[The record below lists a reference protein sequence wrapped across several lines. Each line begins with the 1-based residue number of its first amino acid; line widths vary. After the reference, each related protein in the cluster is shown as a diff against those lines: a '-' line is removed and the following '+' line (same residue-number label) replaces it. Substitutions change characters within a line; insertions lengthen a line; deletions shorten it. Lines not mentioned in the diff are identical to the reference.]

1 MVLIDFNDLPQN
13 DRMYG
18 GVSGNKVGVA
28 YKGDNFLLKFPGSL
42 KSKGMKNVQLSYSN
56 APVCE
61 YLGSHIYD
69 LLDIPVHDTLLG
81 TRNGKVVVAC
91 KDFLERGDRLY
102 EFREIKTTFEPLP
115 ANDDGHM
122 TDGNG
127 TELADVLHAIY
138 EHPFLQD
145 IHGVQERFWDM
156 FVVDAFIG
164 NSDRNNGNW
173 GVIVRYDGSKELAPV
188 YDNGACLNN
197 KWDDEKMQRAL
208 DDDDAIKAQAYHG
221 VVCAYMEQGK
231 RINPFHFMERTDL
244 RACKEAVRR
253 IVPRISQ
260 LRRSIGHLVE
270 ACPLLSDVQKK
281 FYNQLFSIRLEKA
294 LLPLHK
300 KMRSA
305 GVGR

>member
-1 MVLIDFNDLPQN
+1 MEVIDFNHLPQN

-18 GVSGNKVGVA
+18 GVSGNKVGVT
-28 YKGDNFLLKFPGSL
+28 YEGDNYILKFPGSL
-42 KSKGMKNVQLSYSN
+42 KSKGMKNVQISYSN

-69 LLDIPVHDTLLG
+69 LLDISVHDTLLG

-102 EFREIKTTFEPLP
+102 EFREIKTTFEPLI
-115 ANDDGHM
+115 ADDEGHM

-127 TELADVLHAIY
+127 TELADVIHAIF

-164 NSDRNNGNW
+164 NADRNNGNW

-197 KWDDEKMQRAL
+197 KWDDEKMQRVL
-208 DDDDAIKAQAYHG
+208 NDVDAFKAQAYNG
-221 VVCAYMEQGK
+221 VICAYMEQGK
-231 RINPFHFMERTDL
+231 RINPFHFMERTDI
-244 RACKEAVRR
+244 RACKDAVSR
-253 IVPRISQ
+253 IVSRIKMQ
-260 LRRSIGHLVE
+260 RPFIERLVDT
-270 ACPLLSDVQKK
+270 CPLLSDMQKE
-281 FYNQLFSIRLEKA
+281 FYNRLFSTRLEKA
-294 LLPLHK
+294 LLPIFNK
-300 KMRSA
+300 IR
-305 GVGR
+305 GVSLGR